1 MNKIGKNKDKIIAG
15 LKKEIRHLKKL
26 VVQDELTSA
35 LNRTGFK
42 REVSGILKEVLFF
55 RKTKKKN
62 ANFHRKKNLIKDLS
76 VLFIDVDGLKKIN
89 DMHGHSAGD
98 RLIKKT
104 AILIKENIR
113 MTDFV
118 GRWGGDEFVVALPGS
133 SENDAY
139 KISEKI
145 RKSIK
150 GKGNVLGLR
159 KAKVS
164 LSIGLV
170 GVTKELL
177 ASSDSLGLDD
187 LIDCADS
194 AMYEAKKGRGGD
206 NSVKYSE
213 IS

>member
-1 MNKIGKNKDKIIAG
+1 MRKSKNKIIAE
-15 LKKEIRHLKKL
+15 LKKEIKHLRKL
-26 VVQDELTSA
+26 IIQDELTSA

-42 REVSGILKEVLFF
+42 KEVAGILEEVVFF
-55 RKTKKKN
+55 KKTKGKKKN
-62 ANFHRKKNLIKDLS
+62 IRRKKFLARELS
-76 VLFIDVDGLKKIN
+76 ILFIDVDGLKKIN
-89 DMHGHSAGD
+89 DLHGHSAGD

-104 AILIKENIR
+104 ATLIKENIR
-113 MTDFV
+113 ATDFA

-133 SENDAY
+133 SENNAY

-150 GKGNVLGLR
+150 NKGRALGLR

-164 LSIGLV
+164 LSIGVV
-170 GVTKELL
+170 GVAEELL
-177 ASSDSLGLDD
+177 VNGDSLTIDD
-187 LIDCADS
+187 LINCADI
-194 AMYEAKKGRGGD
+194 AMFEAKRVRGGD

>member
-1 MNKIGKNKDKIIAG
+1 MSKNKNKTIAE

-26 VVQDELTSA
+26 VIQDELTSA

-42 REVSGILKEVLFF
+42 REVVGILKEVVFF
-55 RKTKKKN
+55 KKTKGKKKN
-62 ANFHRKKNLIKDLS
+62 IHRKKFLAQELS

-89 DMHGHSAGD
+89 DLHGHSAGD

-104 AILIKENIR
+104 ATLIKENVR
-113 MTDFV
+113 ATDFV

-133 SENDAY
+133 SESDAY

-150 GKGNVLGLR
+150 NKGKVLGLR

-164 LSIGLV
+164 LSIGVV

-177 ASSDSLGLDD
+177 ANGDPLNLDN
-187 LIDCADS
+187 LIDCADV
-194 AMYEAKKGRGGD
+194 AMFEAKRARGGD
-206 NSVKYSE
+206 NSVKYNK

>member
-1 MNKIGKNKDKIIAG
+1 MNKNKSKNKIIAE
-15 LKKEIRHLKKL
+15 LKKEISHLKKL

-42 REVSGILKEVLFF
+42 KEVADILKEVVFF
-55 RKTKKKN
+55 KKTKRKKKN
-62 ANFHRKKNLIKDLS
+62 IHRKKFLARELS

-89 DMHGHSAGD
+89 DLHGHSTGD

-104 AILIKENIR
+104 AILIKENVR
-113 MTDFV
+113 TTDFV
-118 GRWGGDEFVVALPGS
+118 GRWGGDEFVVAFPGS
-133 SENDAY
+133 SEGDAY

-150 GKGNVLGLR
+150 NKGKMLGLR

-164 LSIGLV
+164 LSIGVV

-177 ASSDSLGLDD
+177 ASSDSLTIDD
-187 LIDCADS
+187 LIDYADV
-194 AMYEAKKGRGGD
+194 AMYEAKRVRGGD

>member
-1 MNKIGKNKDKIIAG
+1 MAKNKDKIIAG

-42 REVSGILKEVLFF
+42 KEVTGILKEVLFF
-55 RKTKKKN
+55 KKTKGKN
-62 ANFHRKKNLIKDLS
+62 KNIHRKKFLVKDLS
-76 VLFIDVDGLKKIN
+76 ILFIDVDGLKKIN
-89 DMHGHSAGD
+89 DLHGHSAGD

-104 AILIKENIR
+104 ANLIRENVR
-113 MTDFV
+113 ATDFV

-133 SENDAY
+133 SENDAF

-150 GKGNVLGLR
+150 NKGKILGLR
-159 KAKVS
+159 KVKVS
-164 LSIGLV
+164 LSIGVV
-170 GVTKELL
+170 GVTRELM
-177 ASSDSLGLDD
+177 ASGDSLSLDD
-187 LIDCADS
+187 LIDYADS

-206 NSVKYSE
+206 HSVKYSE